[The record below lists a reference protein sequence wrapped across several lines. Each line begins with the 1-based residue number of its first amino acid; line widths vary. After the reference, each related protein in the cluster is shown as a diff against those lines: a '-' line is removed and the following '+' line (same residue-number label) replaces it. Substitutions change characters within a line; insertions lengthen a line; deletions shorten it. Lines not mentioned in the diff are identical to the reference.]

1 MSVPRITQILEGE
14 IQSRLDSQD
23 VATREKATSDYL
35 AFATLC
41 ELRRIRFMVQ
51 ESTSISL
58 SNADVESMAATCDSV

>member
-41 ELRRIRFMVQ
+41 ELKKIRLMI
-51 ESTSISL
+51 E
-58 SNADVESMAATCDSV
+58 DATGTVIQDSDLDTGD